1 MAKENNKMQVD
12 IDTLKKQNVNDLLSI
27 KELYKRIEELGEKTT
42 QIKYIDNTIVK
53 KLKKEYEKLKKIIL
67 DENIQAKLSNDIKSI
82 NSQQVKLTNDI
93 KTINSQQVKS
103 TNDIKTINSQLNNIT
118 NKIKKIYLSDYE
130 DELTNNDWSII
141 LNKIIEGF
149 NVIPENTTNY
159 EIYFDSGNYNFNSVI
174 KYKSNIRFVG
184 ATNGGTLIT
193 SINKLNPLFE
203 NIDDDIKNVEWI
215 DLTFLGGALEK
226 GELPQREREC
236 ESGIFTVIKCHG
248 NLYTGYENEVNN
260 INITRCKFL
269 NIESLPVYFAG
280 GKNISM
286 SKNLFYNCYDV
297 GFIYCNNI
305 DFCNNNIKKSSDNGV
320 SISRGCKNVVCNNNI
335 IDLSAL
341 SGIFLAGFNGEQGVK
356 NFTCSGNVITKSGL
370 SGINMEV
377 SPCNGVV
384 SANLINKVYRGEIGK
399 FNVSGSGYGIKIR
412 DGASGGLKCENLN
425 INNNTII
432 DCERVGILAQ
442 GVKYS
447 QISGNTITNCG
458 SKYGDDGTSVV
469 DLKNLSTETNIGLYL
484 VSSGRNLVANNI
496 ISDTRSEKLTIFPIR
511 SYNSNN
517 NMYDKNTAFDC
528 LNNVDVGLRDDDTP
542 ANNNLIDNTGF
553 DLCRRTNYL
562 PTPSEVIRGKTFCV
576 FGDEGVE
583 DKFYV
588 CKKKQDGK
596 YGWYRLDETV

>member
-1 MAKENNKMQVD
+1 MAKENNNIQVD
-12 IDTLKKQNVNDLLSI
+12 IENLFKQNVNDLSSI
-27 KELYKRIEELGEKTT
+27 KELYRKLQDMENKIL
-42 QIKYIDNTIVK
+42 QIKYIDNNLAN
-53 KLKKEYEKLKKIIL
+53 KLKKEYKKLKKIIL
-67 DENIQAKLSNDIKSI
+67 DENIQAKLTDDIETT
-82 NSQQVKLTNDI
+82 NTKLD
-93 KTINSQQVKS
+93 
-103 TNDIKTINSQLNNIT
+103 NIT
-118 NKIKKIYLSDYE
+118 YKIKKIYLSDYE

-141 LNKIIEGF
+141 LNKIIESF
-149 NVIPENTTNY
+149 NVIPEYTTNY
-159 EIYFDSGNYNFNSVI
+159 EIYFDSRNYNFNSVI

-184 ATNGGTLIT
+184 ATNGGTIIT

-203 NIDDDIKNVEWI
+203 NIEDDVKNVEWI
-215 DLTFLGGALEK
+215 DLTFLGGALDK

-236 ESGIFTVIKCHG
+236 KNGIFTVIKCHG

-286 SKNLFYNCYDV
+286 SKNFFYNCYDV

-305 DFCNNNIKKSSDNGV
+305 DFCNNNIIKSSDNGV

-356 NFTCSGNVITKSGL
+356 NFTCSSNVITESGL

-384 SANLINKVYRGEIGK
+384 SGNIINKVYRGEIGK
-399 FNVSGSGYGIKIR
+399 FNVTGSGYGIKIR

-425 INNNTII
+425 INNNAII
-432 DCERVGILAQ
+432 DCEKVGILAQ

-458 SKYGDDGTSVV
+458 SKYDDDGNTVV
-469 DLKNLSTETNIGLYL
+469 DLNNLSTETNIGLYI
-484 VSSGRNLVANNI
+484 VSSGRNLIANNI

-528 LNNVDVGLRDDDTP
+528 LNNVDAGLRDDDTP
-542 ANNNLIDNTGF
+542 GNNNIIDNTGF

-562 PTPSEVIRGKTFCV
+562 PTPSEGIRGKTFCV
-576 FGDEGVE
+576 FGDDEE
-583 DKFYV
+583 DDKFYV

-596 YGWYRLDETV
+596 YVWYRLDETV